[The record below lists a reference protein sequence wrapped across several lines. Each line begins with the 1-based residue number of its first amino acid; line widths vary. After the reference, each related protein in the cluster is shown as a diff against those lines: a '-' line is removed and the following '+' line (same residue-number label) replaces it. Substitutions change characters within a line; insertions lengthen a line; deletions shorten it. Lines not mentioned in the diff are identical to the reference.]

1 MLKIVFKNLWA
12 VRAPPRTLLES
23 SQRSPDPLASRAC
36 CPLPKNPTPLLAFG
50 LDVRPSPNSLHFPQC
65 VFVRVVI
72 KTLVVPIFGAKECIR
87 MQDFV
92 LNIQY
97 KKNFRGHN
105 PGTPAVGGE
114 TFVRTHPRAHPP
126 KRWCPSASSGL
137 VWPCPSSRI
146 SFSWL
151 STIRCPLHQVAPPK
165 QKDTVRLRPL

>member
-23 SQRSPDPLASRAC
+23 SQCSPDPLASRAC
-36 CPLPKNPTPLLAFG
+36 CSLPKNPTPLLAFG

-65 VFVRVVI
+65 VFVRVLI

-97 KKNFRGHN
+97 KKKFRGHN

-114 TFVRTHPRAHPP
+114 TFVRTHPVPTRQNAGAPPLLLGWYGPAHPH
-126 KRWCPSASSGL
+126 ASPFHGFRPFDAL
-137 VWPCPSSRI
+137 Y
-146 SFSWL
+146 
-151 STIRCPLHQVAPPK
+151 TKLHHLNKKTRYA
-165 QKDTVRLRPL
+165 

>member
-23 SQRSPDPLASRAC
+23 SQRSPDRLASRAC
-36 CPLPKNPTPLLAFG
+36 CSLPKNPTPLLAFG

-65 VFVRVVI
+65 VFVRVLI

-97 KKNFRGHN
+97 KKNSGVTT
-105 PGTPAVGGE
+105 PGPPRWEGRHLFAPTPVPTRQNAGAPPLLLGWYG
-114 TFVRTHPRAHPP
+114 PAHPH
-126 KRWCPSASSGL
+126 ASPFHGFRPFDAL
-137 VWPCPSSRI
+137 Y
-146 SFSWL
+146 
-151 STIRCPLHQVAPPK
+151 TKLHHLNKKTRYA
-165 QKDTVRLRPL
+165 